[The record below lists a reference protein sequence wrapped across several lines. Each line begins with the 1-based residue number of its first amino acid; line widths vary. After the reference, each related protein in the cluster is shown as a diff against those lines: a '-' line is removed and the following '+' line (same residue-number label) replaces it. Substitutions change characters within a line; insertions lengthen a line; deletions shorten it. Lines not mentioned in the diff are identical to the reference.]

1 MNLSKVYRRVC
12 TWICLPHK
20 VRAFVSWNSFQLRN
34 GSSSPKF
41 STCKKISIRNIQNF
55 EIFQVLCE
63 FDFFYEFSHDL
74 DHRLTRETLRRRVE
88 FKIYIKF
95 DIIWPLKT
103 RKVFENSLKPRT
115 RKKGSNSVEDLLSDR
130 HHKSKQKR
138 QALFP
143 GQLNHICLL
152 QDAILAFLNKFLNT
166 KVV

>member
-95 DIIWPLKT
+95 DIIMPLKT
-103 RKVFENSLKPRT
+103 RKVFKNSLKPRT
-115 RKKGSNSVEDLLSDR
+115 RKKRFKLCWRSFVWQTPQVKTEKASFISGTAQPYLLTPRCYFS
-130 HHKSKQKR
+130 
-138 QALFP
+138 LF
-143 GQLNHICLL
+143 
-152 QDAILAFLNKFLNT
+152 K
-166 KVV
+166 